1 MNTIV
6 TLKDLEPGEFGKII
20 KVTAESALYRRML
33 DMGIGKGVEVKV
45 ERIAPLGDPI
55 EIVVKGC
62 HISLRKTEAVCIKV
76 ERSKEQ

>member
-1 MNTIV
+1 MKTIV
-6 TLKDLEPGEFGKII
+6 TLRDMFPGERGKII
-20 KVTAESALYRRML
+20 KVTAESALYHRML

-45 ERIAPLGDPI
+45 ERVAPLGDPI

-62 HISLRKTEAVCIKV
+62 HITLRKTEAACIKI